1 MNKSRPMAW
10 GKAGA
15 KRFYC
20 MGSVNLTRTHG
31 C

>member
-1 MNKSRPMAW
+1 MAW
-10 GKAGA
+10 GKTWA

-20 MGSVNLTRTHG
+20 MGSVNLTRAHG

>member
-10 GKAGA
+10 GKAGVR
-15 KRFYC
+15 RFYC
-20 MGSVNLTRTHG
+20 MGSVNLTRTRG

>member
-1 MNKSRPMAW
+1 MNKSMSMAW
-10 GKAGA
+10 GEAEV

-20 MGSVNLTRTHG
+20 MGSVNLTRAHG